1 MNPVLSSPLPSA
13 LVLPLGGDRS
23 QQLEVLEGALWGVDH
38 LSEVAELLRKS
49 ACRPAAGDALMTPPF
64 ELSQNQVTGVLGLS
78 VDSVTVER
86 RQQLVEE
93 IEVLRRKISED

>member
-1 MNPVLSSPLPSA
+1 
-13 LVLPLGGDRS
+13 
-23 QQLEVLEGALWGVDH
+23 
-38 LSEVAELLRKS
+38 
-49 ACRPAAGDALMTPPF
+49 MTPPF